1 MPTKR
6 QVLAALGSGLDYRRA
21 ARALGIHPGQAYLVA
36 TGLPAD
42 GGDTYTSG
50 ELDRPGVVG
59 GSTQALA
66 YLDKPVQS
74 SSEKPSVLEWI
85 KQRAAADLPMREAAG
100 ERDAAP
106 GEPLEEVT
114 DITHVLSQQHDQVLV
129 LLKQL
134 KTIPGPSDGGSEVQR
149 SRKASIVDMV
159 SVALSRHEATEQEE
173 FWPAVRSVLGDDVV
187 EQALGQEQEGKDV
200 LTALGKTSPDDDE
213 FDELIDKL
221 DKVARG
227 HVAYEDRVL
236 LRLTEAMTEDDR
248 TQLGQKFLR
257 AQKTAPTR
265 PHPHAPKQPKAA
277 VMAAGAAGAALDKVR
292 DTLGDRPAERRGKAE
307 NEPEVPGPGIHDSG
321 DDSDTAEQE

>member
-6 QVLAALGSGLDYRRA
+6 QVLAALGGSLDYRRA

-42 GGDTYTSG
+42 GGGDTFTAE
-50 ELDRPGVVG
+50 ELDRPGVVD
-59 GSTQALA
+59 GSTQELA
-66 YLDKPVQS
+66 YLDKPVHN

-114 DITHVLSQQHDQVLV
+114 DITHVLTQQHDQVLV

-134 KTIPGPSDGGSEVQR
+134 KTIPGPSDGGSEIQR
-149 SRKASIVDMV
+149 SRKQSIVDMV
-159 SVALSRHEATEQEE
+159 SVALSQHEATEQEE
-173 FWPAVRSVLGDDVV
+173 FWPVVRSVLGDDVV
-187 EQALGQEQEGKDV
+187 EEALGQEQEGKDV

-213 FDELIDKL
+213 FDELITEL
-221 DKVARG
+221 DKVSRG
-227 HVAYEDRVL
+227 HVAYEDRVF
-236 LRLTEAMTEDDR
+236 LRLQEAMSEEDR
-248 TQLGQKFLR
+248 KQLGRKFLR

-265 PHPHAPKQPKAA
+265 PHPHAPKEPKAA

-292 DTLGDRPAERRGKAE
+292 DAVGDRPAKRRGKAE
-307 NEPEVPGPGIHDSG
+307 NEPEVPGPDVPAPNP
-321 DDSDTAEQE
+321 AEQE